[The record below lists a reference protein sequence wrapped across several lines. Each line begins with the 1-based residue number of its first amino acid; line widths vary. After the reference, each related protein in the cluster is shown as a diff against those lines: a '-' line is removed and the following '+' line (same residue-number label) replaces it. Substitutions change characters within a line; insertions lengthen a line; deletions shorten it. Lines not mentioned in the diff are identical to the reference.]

1 MSITSSQILAHR
13 STQKEAALAGG
24 KPGCIT
30 GRPVPEMSFFGYKDV
45 QSWRPEDPM
54 KPYCFCFDCR
64 TLWDGD
70 ASIDLQLLTEG
81 HVIAKQAYKELFP
94 DFVEEAPV
102 PVPVPVSALFVQE
115 SPPGFS
121 NEPLSVSTDIHE
133 SISDVIQNLIRHLT
147 SEEILAMDSKRRA
160 MFSKT
165 PEGRQAIVDQSIAY
179 EDICRSA
186 INFLTDLDSRILAH
200 RQALFEE

>member
-13 STQKEAALAGG
+13 SAQKEAALAGG
-24 KPGCIT
+24 PPGCIT
-30 GRPVPEMSFFGYKDV
+30 GRPVPQLSFFGYKDV

-94 DFVEEAPV
+94 DFVEAT
-102 PVPVPVSALFVQE
+102 PVSSLFAQV

-133 SISDVIQNLIRHLT
+133 SISDVIQNLIRQLT

-160 MFSKT
+160 IFAKT
-165 PEGRQAIVDQSIAY
+165 FEGRQAIVDQSIAY
-179 EDICRSA
+179 EETCRSA